1 MGCVG
6 GFYKNYDKCLYY
18 LKQYKGVI
26 KTNNYIYMSPKE
38 KFVLENNANYYKK
51 QLNITLQKMNK
62 DVKYKDQCEQLKEL
76 NEIYQNFLSL
86 ESERNRTLLI
96 ENEQNNNNEQNGYFI
111 YDNLN
116 KIEEKC
122 KI

>member
-38 KFVLENNANYYKK
+38 KFILENNANFYKK

-62 DVKYKDQCEQLKEL
+62 EVKYKDQCQQLKEL

-86 ESERNRTLLI
+86 ESERNRTVLI
-96 ENEQNNNNEQNGYFI
+96 ENNQNNNIIEQNQNI

-116 KIEEKC
+116 KVDDKYNI
-122 KI
+122 